1 MSSRA
6 ALLSLEQA
14 RRQLLASIAPLTDTE
29 MVSLASALDRVA
41 AADIVASIPVPPWDN
56 AAMDGYALRRADLEQ
71 TPTLLVSQR
80 VAAGMQPDPLQ
91 PATAAR
97 IFTGAPVP
105 DHADTVVMQENCEQ
119 QHGDCL
125 LYTSDAADE

>member
-56 AAMDGYALRRADLEQ
+56 AAMESFFARLKVESIYAEPPRNKSEAYSGVFEYIEMFYNTVRRHSANGQKSPNAYEQ
-71 TPTLLVSQR
+71 EYY
-80 VAAGMQPDPLQ
+80 
-91 PATAAR
+91 AR
-97 IFTGAPVP
+97 CA
-105 DHADTVVMQENCEQ
+105 
-119 QHGDCL
+119 
-125 LYTSDAADE
+125 